1 MNTQAAANAKKMVIQ
16 GQQLQ
21 MTSMLV
27 VVVII
32 VLTIVLAALLGLYI
46 SNGIRRPIEEIRD
59 IAEKMAAGNLEVSI
73 DYQSKDELG
82 NLSDS
87 IRTLIK
93 MFKGI
98 ISDIGNGL
106 AALGN
111 GDFTVESQSKE
122 LYIGDFYGLAASMY
136 QIIDKL
142 NFTMGQIR
150 YLPAAIRFPPVHR
163 HWHRARLNR
172 LPLWKS

>member
-1 MNTQAAANAKKMVIQ
+1 MVIQ

-59 IAEKMAAGNLEVSI
+59 TAEKMAAGNLEVSI
-73 DYQSKDELG
+73 EYQSEDELG

-93 MFKGI
+93 NVQRNYQRYREWACGI
-98 ISDIGNGL
+98 R
-106 AALGN
+106 
-111 GDFTVESQSKE
+111 K
-122 LYIGDFYGLAASMY
+122 
-136 QIIDKL
+136 
-142 NFTMGQIR
+142 R
-150 YLPAAIRFPPVHR
+150 
-163 HWHRARLNR
+163 
-172 LPLWKS
+172 